1 MASVTEKKV
10 LVATWEYLDADGKRR
25 RAFFGD
31 AVKLTDAE
39 VERAEAAGV
48 FAAADAVADESQADP
63 AVAVDAAGDGGGDAP
78 QDPAAEAG
86 AERPKKAAS
95 KATWV
100 AYAVS
105 RGMDE
110 AEAKAMN
117 RDDLVQK
124 FSE

>member
-1 MASVTEKKV
+1 MASVTEKKI
-10 LVATWEYLDADGKRR
+10 LVATWEYLDADGLRR

-31 AVKLTDAE
+31 IVRLTDAE
-39 VERAEAAGV
+39 VDRAQAAGV
-48 FAAADAVADESQADP
+48 FAAAAAHEDP
-63 AVAVDAAGDGGGDAP
+63 APAGDDGAASGEGGTEAP
-78 QDPAAEAG
+78 QDPGAQAG
-86 AERPKKAAS
+86 GERPKKAAS

>member
-10 LVATWEYLDADGKRR
+10 LVATWEYLDADGLRR

-31 AVKLTDAE
+31 IVRLTDAE
-39 VERAEAAGV
+39 VDRAQAAGV
-48 FAAADAVADESQADP
+48 FAAAVAHEDRAP
-63 AVAVDAAGDGGGDAP
+63 AGDDGAASGEGGTEAP
-78 QDPAAEAG
+78 QDPGAQAG
-86 AERPKKAAS
+86 GERPKKAAS

>member
-10 LVATWEYLDADGKRR
+10 LVATWEYLDADGLRR

-31 AVKLTDAE
+31 IVRLTDAE
-39 VERAEAAGV
+39 VDRAQAAGV
-48 FAAADAVADESQADP
+48 FAAAAREDRAP
-63 AVAVDAAGDGGGDAP
+63 AGDDGAASGEGGTEAP
-78 QDPAAEAG
+78 QDPGAQAG
-86 AERPKKAAS
+86 GERPKKAAS

>member
-10 LVATWEYLDADGKRR
+10 LVATWEYLDADGLRR

-31 AVKLTDAE
+31 IVRLTDAE
-39 VERAEAAGV
+39 VDRAQAAGV
-48 FAAADAVADESQADP
+48 FAAAAAAHEDRAP
-63 AVAVDAAGDGGGDAP
+63 AGDGGAASGEGGTEAL
-78 QDPAAEAG
+78 QDPGAQAG
-86 AERPKKAAS
+86 GERPKKAAS

>member
-31 AVKLTDAE
+31 IVRLTDAE
-39 VERAEAAGV
+39 VDRAQAAGV
-48 FAAADAVADESQADP
+48 FAAAAAAHEDP
-63 AVAVDAAGDGGGDAP
+63 APVGDDGAASGEGGTEAL
-78 QDPAAEAG
+78 QDPGAQAG
-86 AERPKKAAS
+86 GERPKKAAS

>member
-1 MASVTEKKV
+1 MASVTEKKI

-31 AVKLTDAE
+31 IVRLTDAE
-39 VERAEAAGV
+39 VDRAQAAGV
-48 FAAADAVADESQADP
+48 FAAAAAAHEDP
-63 AVAVDAAGDGGGDAP
+63 APAGDDGAASGDGGTEAP
-78 QDPAAEAG
+78 QDPGAQAG
-86 AERPKKAAS
+86 GERPKKAAS

>member
-1 MASVTEKKV
+1 MASVTEKKI
-10 LVATWEYLDADGKRR
+10 LVATWEYLDADGLRR

-31 AVKLTDAE
+31 IVRLTDAE
-39 VERAEAAGV
+39 VDRAQAAGV
-48 FAAADAVADESQADP
+48 FAAAVAHEGP
-63 AVAVDAAGDGGGDAP
+63 APAGDDGAASGEGGTEAP
-78 QDPAAEAG
+78 QDPGAQAG
-86 AERPKKAAS
+86 GERPKKAAS

>member
-1 MASVTEKKV
+1 MASVTEKKI
-10 LVATWEYLDADGKRR
+10 LVATWEYLDADGLRR

-31 AVKLTDAE
+31 IVRLTDAE
-39 VERAEAAGV
+39 VDRAQAAGV
-48 FAAADAVADESQADP
+48 FAAAAHEDP
-63 AVAVDAAGDGGGDAP
+63 APAGDDGAASGDGGTEAP
-78 QDPAAEAG
+78 QDPG
-86 AERPKKAAS
+86 AQADGERPKKAAS

>member
-10 LVATWEYLDADGKRR
+10 LVATWEYLDADGLRR

-31 AVKLTDAE
+31 IVRLTDAE
-39 VERAEAAGV
+39 VDRAQAAGV
-48 FAAADAVADESQADP
+48 FATAAAAAHEDRAP
-63 AVAVDAAGDGGGDAP
+63 AGDGGAASGEGGTEAL
-78 QDPAAEAG
+78 QDPGAQAG
-86 AERPKKAAS
+86 GERPKKAAS